1 VRLSSVV
8 IGEGFEV
15 EGKRIFLVLGI
26 YVVVNCAKILVLES
40 EKSNIVVFEVVF
52 SFQDE
57 IVVGVTYFDI
67 FERTC
72 L

>member
-1 VRLSSVV
+1 MRLSSVV
-8 IGEGFEV
+8 IRKGFKV

-40 EKSNIVVFEVVF
+40 EKSNIIVFEVVF

-57 IVVGVTYFDI
+57 IVVGVANFNI